1 MLLAPILTAAT
12 EDHHIMPSV
21 PFCFWGEG
29 RNNDPGWQAG
39 LDSSSSFGDTTG
51 RVGLHAW
58 ENGGAPFGDSL
69 VCRFTTRFSPT
80 VPVRSSLLLISTEK

>member
-29 RNNDPGWQAG
+29 RNNDPGWQAR
-39 LDSSSSFGDTTG
+39 LDSSSSFGDTRP
-51 RVGLHAW
+51 RVASGSMCGKMGELHLGL
-58 ENGGAPFGDSL
+58 GTRMSFYDS
-69 VCRFTTRFSPT
+69 
-80 VPVRSSLLLISTEK
+80 I